1 MHITMIG
8 GGYVGLVS
16 GACLAAFGT
25 DVTIIEHDPARLDR
39 LKAGTMPIY
48 EPGLEE
54 LVTKQRQAGRLAFS
68 DDLAAALRKS
78 QAVFI
83 AVGTPT
89 RRGSGHADLSYVH
102 AAARAIATHAPDGL
116 LIVTKS
122 TVPVGTG
129 RQVAS
134 IVREARPELTLH
146 IASNPEFLREGHAIT
161 DFMKPDRVIIGLED
175 WPDASSAARTLLED
189 LYAPLNG
196 PESRLLFMG
205 LESAELTKYAA
216 NAFLAMKVTFA
227 NEMADLCEATGGQI
241 TDVTRGMGMDP
252 RIGPHFLTPGPGYG
266 GSCFPK
272 DTQAL
277 ATSARQVG
285 TPTQLV
291 ETIIAANEARKRRLA
306 ERILALAGD
315 DITSCTI
322 AVLGLTFK
330 AHTDDMRQAP
340 SLTILPLLHEAG
352 ATLRVHDPQG
362 MDTARTLLPDGIIYA
377 ETPLQAAE
385 GADMLLVLTEWPSF
399 ATLTPAHLASH
410 MRGRLIL
417 DCRQIWQKEDW
428 QDAGFDYHCLG
439 MGRTRPHPCP

>member
-25 DVTIIEHDPARLDR
+25 EVTVIEHDPARLDR
-39 LKAGTMPIY
+39 LEAGDIPLY
-48 EPGLEE
+48 EPGLDE
-54 LVTKQRQAGRLAFS
+54 LIARQRQAGRLAFS
-68 DDLAAALRKS
+68 DDLASALQKS
-78 QAVFI
+78 RAVFI

-89 RRGSGHADLSYVH
+89 RRGSGHADLSYVY
-102 AAARAIATHAPDGL
+102 AAARAIAAHAPDNL

-129 RQVAS
+129 RQVAA
-134 IVREARPELTLH
+134 IVRQARPDLTFH

-161 DFMKPDRVIIGLED
+161 DFIQPDRVIIGLEETT
-175 WPDASSAARTLLED
+175 DASSPARTLLET

-196 PESRLLFMG
+196 PESRLIFMG

-241 TDVTRGMGMDP
+241 TDVTRGMGLDP

-277 ATSARQVG
+277 ATSARLAG

-291 ETIIAANEARKRRLA
+291 ETTIAANEARKRRLA
-306 ERILALAGD
+306 ERILTLAGGS
-315 DITSCTI
+315 ITDCTI

-352 ATLRVHDPQG
+352 AALRVYDPQG
-362 MDTARTLLPDGIIYA
+362 MDTARCLLPDGILYA
-377 ETPLQAAE
+377 DSPLHAAE
-385 GADMLLVLTEWPSF
+385 GADMLLVLTEWPDF
-399 ATLTPAHLASH
+399 AALTPTRLAAH
-410 MRGRLIL
+410 MKGRRIL
-417 DCRQIWQKEDW
+417 DCRQIWQAEDW
-428 QDAGFDYHCLG
+428 QKAGFDYHCLG
-439 MGRTRPHPCP
+439 IGPSRPYHCP